1 MNSGYITEALVA
13 RLRDPASEAVAPN
26 KGPRLL
32 RDIEASLHVKPQPA
46 ANFAEVF
53 RLMAGHEPGTHG
65 LLFILARQEV
75 SAHAVIITNHQ
86 GAPTIIEGQSWGP
99 AYPQSTYTSPA
110 EAEARY
116 GTAVDLRL
124 GIIPSL
130 R

>member
-26 KGPRLL
+26 RGPRLL
-32 RDIEASLHVKPQPA
+32 RDMEAGLHAKSQPVA
-46 ANFAEVF
+46 DFAEVF
-53 RLMAGHEPGTHG
+53 RRMAGHEPGTHG
-65 LLFILARQEV
+65 LLFILARPDV

-86 GAPTIIEGQSWGP
+86 GVPTIVEGQCWGP
-99 AYPQSTYTSPA
+99 AYPQTTYTSPA

-124 GIIPSL
+124 GIVPDL
-130 R
+130 P